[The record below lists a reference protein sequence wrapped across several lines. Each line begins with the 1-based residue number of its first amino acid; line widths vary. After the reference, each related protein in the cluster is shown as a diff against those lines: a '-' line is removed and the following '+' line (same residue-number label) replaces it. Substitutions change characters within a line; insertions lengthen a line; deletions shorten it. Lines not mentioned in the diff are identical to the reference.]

1 MPRRRSPVRSGPSA
15 LMLIVQFIQLIPT
28 LHLAANDRHPAA
40 TILLLPPFQVAVY
53 LVRRWPLST
62 DTRRP
67 T

>member
-1 MPRRRSPVRSGPSA
+1 
-15 LMLIVQFIQLIPT
+15 MLIVQFIQLIPT